1 MRLGVSNNTLKLTNR
16 GGVGA
21 LRAPPSLSRA
31 IKWRFAAQ
39 RSVMRTSLAPRLN
52 LWREP

>member
-21 LRAPPSLSRA
+21 LRAIF
-31 IKWRFAAQ
+31 IK
-39 RSVMRTSLAPRLN
+39 PRY
-52 LWREP
+52 